1 MRAPSLAATLVA
13 VAWLTAAGGPA
24 LAGDWA
30 ERTILGFSAD
40 GATFAFEEF
49 GVQDGSG
56 FPYANIYVIDT
67 ATDSWVRGTPVRVRV
82 EDETVN
88 LDEVRAKALE
98 DAEPVIAAR
107 GGLDGRYRIVASN
120 PPTELSADPLAVSFL
135 PDLYANLP
143 DAAWDLRLTPLP
155 MPDGEACA
163 HFGPVAGFRLDLV
176 GPDGSRHVLHE
187 DRSLPASRACPT
199 GYAITDVIV
208 SRPDGRGP
216 PVLVVLLNLIRQGFE
231 GPDRRYLAVATRLP
245 GL

>member
-1 MRAPSLAATLVA
+1 MRAASLALLACLA
-13 VAWLTAAGGPA
+13 AAGGPA
-24 LAGDWA
+24 VAGDWS

-56 FPYANIYVIDT
+56 FPFANVYVIDT
-67 ATDSWVRGTPVRVRV
+67 ATDAWVKGTPVRVRV

-98 DAEPVIAAR
+98 DAEAVIAAR

-120 PPTELSADPLAVSFL
+120 PPTELSADPYAVRFL

-143 DAAWDLRLTPLP
+143 DAAWDLTLTPLP
-155 MPDGEACA
+155 MPEGQACA
-163 HFGPVAGFRLDLV
+163 SFGPVFGFRLDLA

-187 DRSLPASRACPT
+187 DRSLPASRSCPID
-199 GYAITDVIV
+199 YAITDVIV
-208 SRPDGRGP
+208 SRADGRGP